1 MYYIFCYALLQPDR
15 KFVIPSEPMQVRKG
29 LYTAKL
35 RLHFQ
40 LKRHH
45 FVQGHVTVKC
55 TASIYTE
62 YFESNS
68 LKLPGIGLGEKAL
81 GISGRTG
88 GK

>member
-1 MYYIFCYALLQPDR
+1 M
-15 KFVIPSEPMQVRKG
+15 
-29 LYTAKL
+29 
-35 RLHFQ
+35 
-40 LKRHH
+40 KRHH

-68 LKLPGIGLGEKAL
+68 LRLPGVGLGEKAL

-88 GK
+88 GKKLWLPFWCYAYWKNDLYIYIYIYAVSII